1 MLHKNRITIS
11 SGIFAQRKRQSFS
24 RIVVCTNTASIPAVT
39 RKKQEEHGMNLL
51 SAIPYLVLVATTP
64 HPTVTYVVLNWR
76 MHQLGGERYCR
87 DQLRQFAEAGLLEL
101 HDGTGQDRRE
111 KQVRL
116 TAAGRAELQRLRE
129 LLASLDT
136 GEPSAQSA

>member
-1 MLHKNRITIS
+1 VSGTAATSCES
-11 SGIFAQRKRQSFS
+11 SPP
-24 RIVVCTNTASIPAVT
+24 PA
-39 RKKQEEHGMNLL
+39 
-51 SAIPYLVLVATTP
+51 
-64 HPTVTYVVLNWR
+64 W
-76 MHQLGGERYCR
+76 
-87 DQLRQFAEAGLLEL
+87 LEL